1 MKAKTISML
10 LAYLLTV
17 LASQAAHAQT
27 ALINSTDFYPRE
39 EMDIYLCIGQS
50 NMAGRAAIP
59 DSMRDDTLA
68 GVWLMNADGIFEPAR
83 LPLNAYSNIRKDLS
97 MQKLGPAWTFAQCV
111 AREEGHRVGLVV
123 NARGGSS
130 IQQWEKGQKLYEET
144 VKRLKQALRQGRL
157 KAILWHQGE
166 SNCSGPDKLTPEAYK
181 EKLLTLMENLR
192 KEAGAGDVPVVIG
205 ELGRWAWADR
215 SDIRA
220 FNRMLRTIPDV
231 LPASACVSSKG
242 LGAAFPGTDDPHFG
256 TEAQLEFG
264 KRYAD
269 AVKQLTIEN

>member
-1 MKAKTISML
+1 M
-10 LAYLLTV
+10 
-17 LASQAAHAQT
+17 
-27 ALINSTDFYPRE
+27 
-39 EMDIYLCIGQS
+39 
-50 NMAGRAAIP
+50 
-59 DSMRDDTLA
+59 
-68 GVWLMNADGIFEPAR
+68 
-83 LPLNAYSNIRKDLS
+83 
-97 MQKLGPAWTFAQCV
+97 
-111 AREEGHRVGLVV
+111 
-123 NARGGSS
+123 
-130 IQQWEKGQKLYEET
+130 
-144 VKRLKQALRQGRL
+144 KRLEQALRQGRL

-166 SNCSGPDKLTPEAYK
+166 SNCDGPDKLTPEAYK

-220 FNRMLRTIPDV
+220 FNRMLRTILDV